1 MPPTPNKKPKRLDI
15 LRHSC
20 SHVLAQAVLQMF
32 PEAKLG
38 IGPVIADGF
47 YYDFLLP
54 RTLIPE
60 DLKILEDKM
69 RKIIKQN
76 AAFEKKVVPVERA
89 LEFYSKKWNQPFKR
103 ELIEDLKKQ
112 GAHEAIFYQD
122 GRFIDLCRG
131 LHIDST
137 GEINPK
143 AFKLTH
149 IAGAYWKG
157 SEKRPMMQRIY
168 GVAFASEEELKDYL
182 QLQEKIKQY
191 DHRETNK
198 MQKLFGIYDAV
209 GGGLVLWHPKGAIV
223 RQIIENFWR
232 EEHAKRGYQYVYTP
246 HIGHLGLWKKS
257 GHFSFYRENMY
268 SPIKIDKVEYM
279 LKPMNCPFH
288 VQIYKSEMRSYRDLP
303 IKFCELGTV
312 YRYERAG
319 TLHGL
324 LRVRGFTQDDAHIF
338 CTQKQVE
345 KEVGDALDF
354 AIFMLKS
361 FGFKKFEIDLSLHDP
376 KNKQKYLGSDT
387 IWQKAERALESA
399 LKKKKLKY
407 KKALG
412 EAVFYGPKIDLKL
425 IDSLGRGWQGP
436 TIQVDFNF
444 PEKFDLNYIS
454 EKGQKTRVVM
464 IHRTVLGSLE
474 RFLGSLLEHTSGAL
488 PTWLAPVQCIFIP
501 VSEKFEKKIAVIA
514 EKIKKEGIRA
524 EMDLRD
530 ESVGKKISDA
540 IKQKIP
546 YMVVMGEKE
555 IKSKK
560 LAVRERGEKKIQ
572 KVALTT
578 FIKKLKK
585 KLKIK

>member
-1 MPPTPNKKPKRLDI
+1 MPSKKSKSIDI

-20 SHVLAQAVLQMF
+20 SHVLAQAVWQMF

-38 IGPVIADGF
+38 IGPTIENGF

-54 RTLIPE
+54 RTLTPE

-69 RKIIKQN
+69 RQIIKQN
-76 AAFEKKVVPVERA
+76 AAFEKKVVPIERA
-89 LEFYSKKWNQPFKR
+89 LEFYSKKWDQPFKR
-103 ELIEDLKKQ
+103 ELTEDLKKQ
-112 GAHEAIFYQD
+112 GARAVIVYQD
-122 GRFIDLCRG
+122 GKFIDLCRG
-131 LHIDST
+131 PHLDST
-137 GEINPK
+137 GEITPS
-143 AFKLTH
+143 AFKLTR

-168 GVAFASEEELKDYL
+168 GIAFASEKELKDYL

-198 MQKLFGIYDAV
+198 AQKLFGIYEQV
-209 GGGLVLWHPKGAIV
+209 GGGLILWHPKGAIV

-232 EEHAKRGYQYVYTP
+232 EEHLRRGYQYVYTP
-246 HIGHLGLWKKS
+246 HIGQLGLWKKS

-303 IKFCELGTV
+303 IRFCELGTV

-338 CTQKQVE
+338 CASLQVE
-345 KEVGDALDF
+345 KEVSDVLDF

-361 FGFKKFEIDLSLHDP
+361 FGFKKFEIDLSLRDP
-376 KNKQKYLGSDT
+376 KNKQKYLGNET
-387 IWQKAERALESA
+387 VWQKAEGALETA

-407 KKALG
+407 KKTLG

-436 TIQVDFNF
+436 TVQIDFNF
-444 PEKFDLNYIS
+444 PEKFDLNYIN
-454 EKGQKTRVVM
+454 EKGQKEKVVM
-464 IHRTVLGSLE
+464 IHRTVLGSME
-474 RFLGSLLEHTSGAL
+474 RFFGSLLEHTGGAL

-501 VSEKFEKKIAVIA
+501 VSDKFEKKIGVIV
-514 EKIKKEGIRA
+514 EKIKKEGLRI
-524 EMDLRD
+524 EIDLRN

-546 YMVVMGEKE
+546 YMIVMGEKE

-560 LAVRERGEKKIQ
+560 LAVRERGGKKVQ
-572 KVALTT
+572 KIALAT
-578 FIKKLKK
+578 FVKKLKK
-585 KLKIK
+585 EIQSRS

>member
-1 MPPTPNKKPKRLDI
+1 MPKKLKPI
-15 LRHSC
+15 EITRHSL
-20 SHVLAQAVLQMF
+20 SHVLAEAVCQMF

-38 IGPVIADGF
+38 IGPIIENGF

-69 RKIIKQN
+69 RQIIKQN
-76 AAFEKKVVPVERA
+76 ASFEKKVIPIKQA
-89 LEFYSKKWNQPFKR
+89 LEFYSKKWDQPFKR

-112 GAHEAIFYQD
+112 GAREVTIYQN
-122 GRFIDLCRG
+122 GKFIDLCKG
-131 LHIDST
+131 PHLDST
-137 GEINPK
+137 GEIKPS

-157 SEKRPMMQRIY
+157 NEKRPMMQRIY
-168 GVAFASEEELKDYL
+168 GVAFNTEKELKNYL

-198 MQKLFGIYDAV
+198 VQKLFGIYEQV
-209 GGGLVLWHPKGAIV
+209 GSGLVLWHPKGAII

-232 EEHAKRGYQYVYTP
+232 EEHLRRGYQYVYTP
-246 HIGHLGLWKKS
+246 HIGQLGLWKKS

-338 CTQKQVE
+338 CASSQVE
-345 KEVGDALDF
+345 KEIGDVLDF

-361 FGFKKFEIDLSLHDP
+361 FGFKKFEIDLSLRDP
-376 KNKQKYLGSDT
+376 KNKQKYLGNET
-387 IWQKAERALESA
+387 MWQKAEGALETA

-407 KKALG
+407 KKILG

-436 TIQVDFNF
+436 TVQIDFNF
-444 PEKFDLNYIS
+444 PEKFNLNYIN
-454 EKGQKTRVVM
+454 EKGQKEKAVM
-464 IHRTVLGSLE
+464 IHRTVLGSME
-474 RFLGSLLEHTSGAL
+474 RFFGSLLEHTGGAL
-488 PTWLAPVQCIFIP
+488 PIWLAPTQCIFIP
-501 VSEKFEKKIAVIA
+501 VSDKFEKKIATIV
-514 EKIKKEGIRA
+514 EKIRKQGIRA
-524 EMDLRD
+524 EFDLRN

-546 YMVVMGEKE
+546 YMIVIGEKE
-555 IKSKK
+555 LKSKK
-560 LAVRERGEKKIQ
+560 LAVRRRGDKKIQ
-572 KVALTT
+572 KIALATL
-578 FIKKLKK
+578 IKKLQKEIKEKK
-585 KLKIK
+585 QD